1 MSTER
6 DNLRNDAPKTPPS
19 DNQTSG
25 SEATRPP
32 AGGAEKVGAAYNPGT
47 VRADRNLPI
56 AIIGLVVAIVLI
68 VLVVIFMLSA

>member
-6 DNLRNDAPKTPPS
+6 DSLRNDAPKTAPS

-56 AIIGLVVAIVLI
+56 ALIGLVVAIVLI
-68 VLVVIFMLSA
+68 AIVVIFMLSA